1 MTTKLG
7 TEWVNASVG
16 EFYDKVCYGLITIM
30 YQTVYYHSDKANNIW
45 WKTEYTRIWGKA
57 SIKLKKFGKLKNKT
71 WLSDFYFYYGYLAD
85 FSGK

>member
-30 YQTVYYHSDKANNIW
+30 YQTVYYHSDKANNI
-45 WKTEYTRIWGKA
+45 
-57 SIKLKKFGKLKNKT
+57 
-71 WLSDFYFYYGYLAD
+71 
-85 FSGK
+85 